1 MVDKTFHQRI
11 EEALEFYG
19 LIAYD
24 LAILIKSNSKNVE
37 DIIKGEVGLGYAKM
51 VMISDVFGLKYY
63 EFGNPK
69 KRFLPIQK
77 LDISVQKVILERR
90 GKGIAKRDKTNSLA
104 KELDRLILEGTFDS
118 PITASKAFSKMNLN
132 SNSRKSTEVT
142 NLLNKEPRNNKILR
156 LKNKIKN
163 NLVFIH
169 KDFYDDYKGL
179 TKAELIELIG
189 E

>member
-1 MVDKTFHQRI
+1 
-11 EEALEFYG
+11 
-19 LIAYD
+19 
-24 LAILIKSNSKNVE
+24 
-37 DIIKGEVGLGYAKM
+37 
-51 VMISDVFGLKYY
+51 
-63 EFGNPK
+63 
-69 KRFLPIQK
+69 
-77 LDISVQKVILERR
+77 
-90 GKGIAKRDKTNSLA
+90 
-104 KELDRLILEGTFDS
+104 
-118 PITASKAFSKMNLN
+118 MNLN
-132 SNSRKSTEVT
+132 SNSRKSTEIT